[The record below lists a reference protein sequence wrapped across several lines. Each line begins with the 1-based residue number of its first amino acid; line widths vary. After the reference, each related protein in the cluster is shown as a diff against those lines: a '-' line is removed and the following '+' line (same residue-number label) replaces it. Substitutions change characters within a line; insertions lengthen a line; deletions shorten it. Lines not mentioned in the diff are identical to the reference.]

1 MVEIGT
7 ATSRRALLG
16 FLGSAPA
23 ASVAIERTFP
33 WASALSPLFH
43 EWGDEP
49 AILRRSKE
57 GRGLSRF
64 RYHNAESFFAGIEA
78 GFSGDRFDLLYQTG
92 IVMQLGISSHLLD
105 VGFDDRWCA
114 RHIGLRVAKS
124 LAYANAT
131 GFNYDHSDTN
141 LLAAVLTPYC
151 RWRNPIMRE
160 PGHDDSPF
168 AAPEIR
174 HLARALLDR
183 VRQVTG
189 HPRPRGQS
197 PHHG

>member
-1 MVEIGT
+1 MGEIGT

-16 FLGSAPA
+16 LIGSAPA
-23 ASVAIERTFP
+23 AGVAMSRASP
-33 WASALSPLFH
+33 WASALNPLFQ

-64 RYHNAESFFAGIEA
+64 RYHNAEGFFARIEEGIV
-78 GFSGDRFDLLYQTG
+78 GDRFDLLYQAG

-114 RHIGLRVAKS
+114 RYIGLKVAKS

-131 GFNYDHSDTN
+131 GFNYDHPDTN

-151 RWRNPIMRE
+151 RWRNPVMRE
-160 PGHDDSPF
+160 QGHDDGPF
-168 AAPEIR
+168 AAADIR
-174 HLARALLDR
+174 QLTRALLER
-183 VRQVTG
+183 VRLVTG
-189 HPRPRGQS
+189 HPRPRGWRAR
-197 PHHG
+197 HR